1 MEIPTLNC
9 SVCSCNIDPFDVKY
23 HNAEKTAVFCDAYC
37 SHEWYQ
43 KLKENKDE
51 EKRNTSHD

>member
-9 SVCSCNIDPFDVKY
+9 TVCSCNIDPFDVKY

-37 SHEWYQ
+37 SNAWYMKHETNGD
-43 KLKENKDE
+43 KKDE
-51 EKRNTSHD
+51 KNNSF

>member
-37 SHEWYQ
+37 SHEWHQ

-51 EKRNTSHD
+51 E